1 MTQEIR
7 WHYRFQ
13 NFSSAYNLL
22 SEAFES
28 GIWGLNRLEQEGT
41 IQRFEF
47 TFELGWNMLKDR
59 LEYDGVVMDSVTPRN
74 IIRTAAAA
82 ALIPDGQTWIDMLDD
97 RRITSHQY
105 DASILEA
112 VLERIQE
119 RYLPALDELYQ
130 RFLAEVPDESAT
142 APENS

>member
-13 NFSSAYNLL
+13 NFSRAYNLL
-22 SEAFES
+22 NEAFES
-28 GIWGLNRLEQEGT
+28 GIQVLNQLEREGA

-82 ALIPDGQTWIDMLDD
+82 GLIPDGQTWIDMLDD

-142 APENS
+142 SPENS